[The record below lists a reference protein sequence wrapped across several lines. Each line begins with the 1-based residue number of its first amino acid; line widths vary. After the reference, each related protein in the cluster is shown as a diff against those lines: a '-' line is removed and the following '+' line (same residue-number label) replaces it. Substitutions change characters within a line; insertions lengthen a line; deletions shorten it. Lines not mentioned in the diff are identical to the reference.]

1 MSVQHY
7 RELIVWQKAIV
18 LVEEVYRSTNSFPKT
33 EIYALTNQIRR
44 AAISIPSNI
53 AEGQGRNSTREFLHF
68 LSVAQGSLM
77 ELETQ
82 VTIAE
87 RLGYFNQTQEK
98 HLLDSTA
105 EVSRMLSG
113 LRNSLNKKL
122 ATNH

>member
-1 MSVQHY
+1 
-7 RELIVWQKAIV
+7 
-18 LVEEVYRSTNSFPKT
+18 
-33 EIYALTNQIRR
+33 
-44 AAISIPSNI
+44 
-53 AEGQGRNSTREFLHF
+53 
-68 LSVAQGSLM
+68 M

-122 ATNH
+122 ATSH